1 MSRGLVR
8 RLLVAACAVLA
19 LGAATGSPSAAG
31 LAGTGTGAGDAGD
44 AAGRPAAGTPAGHGR
59 MSHAPAGPDLTR
71 NSPAGDTPDG
81 PAPDDAG
88 QQGRAVSD
96 LHVGRAD
103 PEAVHPGGST
113 TVHAFVT
120 NGGPDRTASGFT
132 VLVVLPA
139 GTRAEGPFF
148 PESCQVSEDGRR
160 VRCSFPPGLSSLRSA
175 TALVPVRV
183 APDTPAPSTLT
194 GGRVVVVGP
203 DDPDMSDNRQPFE
216 VAIVPE

>member
-1 MSRGLVR
+1 MVR
-8 RLLVAACAVLA
+8 RLLVASCAVLA
-19 LGAATGSPSAAG
+19 LGAGAGSPSAAG
-31 LAGTGTGAGDAGD
+31 LAGTGAGADGAGDAAD
-44 AAGRPAAGTPAGHGR
+44 RPAGHPA
-59 MSHAPAGPDLTR
+59 SAPAR
-71 NSPAGDTPDG
+71 AGTGREGTAPDG
-81 PAPDDAG
+81 GG
-88 QQGRAVSD
+88 QQGRTVSD

-160 VRCSFPPGLSSLRSA
+160 VRCPFPPGLSSLRSA

-183 APDTPAPSTLT
+183 GADTPAPSTLT

>member
-1 MSRGLVR
+1 MVR

-19 LGAATGSPSAAG
+19 LGTGAGSPSAAG
-31 LAGTGTGAGDAGD
+31 LADTGAGDPGD
-44 AAGRPAAGTPAGHGR
+44 AAGRPATDTPAGHGR
-59 MSHAPAGPDLTR
+59 TAHGPAGHDLTR
-71 NSPAGDTPDG
+71 NSLTGDTPDG
-81 PAPDDAG
+81 TAPDDAG

-183 APDTPAPSTLT
+183 AADTPAPSTLS